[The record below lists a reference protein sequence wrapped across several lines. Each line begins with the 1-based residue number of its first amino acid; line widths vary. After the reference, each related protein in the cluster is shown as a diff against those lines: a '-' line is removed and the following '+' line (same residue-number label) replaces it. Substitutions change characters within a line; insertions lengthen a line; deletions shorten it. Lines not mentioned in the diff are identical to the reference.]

1 MNYIHLENYLFN
13 NIMFSFL
20 LHRKFNIDKCYPP
33 YYCDSWNF
41 EFLQCNDFILFINN
55 DLEK

>member
-20 LHRKFNIDKCYPP
+20 IHHKFNIDKCYPP
-33 YYCDSWNF
+33 YYNDSWNF
-41 EFLQCNDFILFINN
+41 EFLQCKYY
-55 DLEK
+55 LEK